1 MGLRMMDWKEV
12 SAVCGLVWLGM
23 VVPGETSA
31 RPSQGFI
38 AQNSPAPVIQDGQ
51 PLTNQP
57 QPLPL
62 PQPEPNLTGA
72 DQIIQQGVPNSQ
84 RQAAS
89 ELIRQTQDAG
99 LVNDDYVGSPD
110 YFNWVDGE
118 QLGVPT
124 DDAIGTWG
132 DGFYPYTMGY

>member
-1 MGLRMMDWKEV
+1 MDWKELTV
-12 SAVCGLVWLGM
+12 VCGLVWLGIA
-23 VVPGETSA
+23 VPGETSA
-31 RPSQGFI
+31 QASTGFL
-38 AQNSPAPVIQDGQ
+38 AQNNLPPVIQDGQ

-62 PQPEPNLTGA
+62 AQPEPNLNQA
-72 DQIIQQGVPNSQ
+72 DQLIQDGVPTTQ

-99 LVNDDYVGSPD
+99 LLNDDYVGSPV
-110 YFNWVDGE
+110 YFNWVGGE

-132 DGFYPYTMGY
+132 DGFYPYTTGY